1 MEIILTEDVGKLGK
15 SGDVVKVKDGY
26 ARNFLIPKKLA
37 FPITPQNLKIAQHKK
52 KLKFVKKES
61 EKLKAVELAEKL
73 AAVSCTIPMPVG
85 ENDKLFGIVTG
96 AHISEAFETEGV
108 SVDKK
113 KIEIA
118 APIKKL
124 GVFTVFIKL
133 HPEVTQKVKIW
144 VVKE

>member
-1 MEIILTEDVGKLGK
+1 MEIILIKDVDELGK

-37 FPITPQNLKIAQHKK
+37 FRVTPQNLKIAQHEKE
-52 KLKFVKKES
+52 LKSAKEES
-61 EKLKAVELAEKL
+61 EKLKAVELAERL

-85 ENDKLFGIVTG
+85 EDDKLFGIVTN
-96 AHISEAFETEGV
+96 AHISEALKAGGV
-108 SVDKK
+108 SLDKK

-118 APIKKL
+118 TPIKKL
-124 GVFTVFIKL
+124 GVYTVFIKL

-144 VVKE
+144 IVKE